1 MFSDDPL
8 LRDASPAAVAIV
20 LAAYVLLLAVG
31 TVIAL
36 VLCFRLT
43 HRGAPWA
50 ERTRELIAR
59 PLTWLHGGQ
68 IAVGLLSLVVL
79 TYVLAICLRGRSEGT
94 MLVLQ
99 SVTVDLAGLACVAL
113 VLRRRG
119 VTWRAAFGLR
129 WRERPEDCQAATIRP
144 AGSEPTRPPA
154 FGGAVGRGALAYV
167 GLLPFIVFASL
178 VSQGILSAR
187 GYPPSIQ
194 DVARL
199 LTAAHPPWLQAYLL
213 VLAVGLAPLFE
224 ETVFRGILLPLL
236 ARRFGVGAGVLL
248 TSALFAGI
256 HMHLYSTAPLFVIA
270 VGFAL
275 AYVYTGSLWV
285 PVTMHALFNG
295 VNLVFLLLL
304 KGSTNQ

>member
-31 TVIAL
+31 TVVAL
-36 VLCFRLT
+36 VLCSRLT

-79 TYVLAICLRGRSEGT
+79 TYLLAICLRGRSEGT

-129 WRERPEDCQAATIRP
+129 WRERPDDRQAAL
-144 AGSEPTRPPA
+144 EPGLTHPPA
-154 FGGAVGRGALAYV
+154 FAGALGRGALAYV

-224 ETVFRGILLPLL
+224 ETVFRGVLLPLL

-295 VNLVFLLLL
+295 VNLVFLLIL
-304 KGSTNQ
+304 KGSTHQ